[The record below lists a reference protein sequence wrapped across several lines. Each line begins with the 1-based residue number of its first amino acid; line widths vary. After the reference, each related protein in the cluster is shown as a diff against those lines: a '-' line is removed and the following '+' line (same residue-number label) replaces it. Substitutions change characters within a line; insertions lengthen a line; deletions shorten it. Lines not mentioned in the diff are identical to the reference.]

1 MTPHKLL
8 SECTQEE
15 LVLEISKRN
24 GTISYIL
31 PDKDQSYVLHIYG
44 KHGIVLNFRGA
55 TGPVDI
61 LMVRK

>member
-8 SECTQEE
+8 SEYTREE

-24 GTISYIL
+24 GTISYVL

-44 KHGIVLNFRGA
+44 KHGVVLNFRGDP
-55 TGPVDI
+55 GPVDI
-61 LMVRK
+61 LVVKK